1 MPSNGLSK
9 KPGGAAGI
17 MGLFVTRFWR
27 TSMSKRI
34 GFVGIVCLSVLL
46 LAGCAVPSSG
56 SDAEAGS
63 GEDTKSD
70 EPRIAPA
77 FTLPRVGGG
86 EVSLAD
92 SNGRVRLVDF
102 WTTWCP
108 PCREEIPMLNELQ
121 LAYGERGFD
130 ILAIS
135 PEEADI
141 LEEFQAENP
150 VEYISLIGTEELV
163 HEYGAL
169 GYPTAFLIDGDG
181 YVVDFFFGPKPR
193 SVLEEKIEELL
204 SDS

>member
-1 MPSNGLSK
+1 
-9 KPGGAAGI
+9 
-17 MGLFVTRFWR
+17 
-27 TSMSKRI
+27 MSKGI
-34 GFVGIVCLSVLL
+34 ALVGLLSLSVLL
-46 LAGCAVPSSG
+46 LAGCLAPAQSSG
-56 SDAEAGS
+56 DEGEVSSSEGS
-63 GEDTKSD
+63 SKTE
-70 EPRIAPA
+70 EPRVAPA

-92 SNGRVRLVDF
+92 SAGRVRLVDF

-130 ILAIS
+130 IIAIS

-141 LEEFQAENP
+141 LEEFMAENP
-150 VEYISLIGTEELV
+150 VEYTSLIGTEELV

-169 GYPTAFLIDGDG
+169 GYPTAFLIDGEG

-193 SVLEEKIEELL
+193 SVLEKKIEELL

>member
-1 MPSNGLSK
+1 
-9 KPGGAAGI
+9 
-17 MGLFVTRFWR
+17 
-27 TSMSKRI
+27 MSKGI
-34 GFVGIVCLSVLL
+34 AFVGLLSLSVFL
-46 LAGCAVPSSG
+46 LAGCGAPAQSSG
-56 SDAEAGS
+56 DD
-63 GEDTKSD
+63 GEVSSNEGASKPG
-70 EPRIAPA
+70 EPRVAPA

-92 SNGRVRLVDF
+92 SAGRVRLVDF

-141 LEEFQAENP
+141 LEEFMAENP
-150 VEYISLIGTEELV
+150 VEYTSLVGTEELV
-163 HEYGAL
+163 HEYGAM

-181 YVVDFFFGPKPR
+181 YVVDLFFGPKPR
-193 SVLEEKIEELL
+193 SVLEKKIEELL

>member
-1 MPSNGLSK
+1 
-9 KPGGAAGI
+9 
-17 MGLFVTRFWR
+17 
-27 TSMSKRI
+27 MSKGI
-34 GFVGIVCLSVLL
+34 AFVAIVSLNLLL
-46 LAGCAVPSSG
+46 LAACAAPSSDD
-56 SDAEAGS
+56 SAAAASSEDAS
-63 GEDTKSD
+63 KSD
-70 EPRIAPA
+70 EPRVAPP
-77 FTLPRVGGG
+77 FTLARIGGG

-92 SNGRVRLVDF
+92 SDGRVRLVDF

-130 ILAIS
+130 IIAIS
-135 PEEADI
+135 PEDAAI

-150 VEYISLIGTEELV
+150 VEYTSLIGTEELV

-193 SVLEEKIEELL
+193 KALEAKIQELL

>member
-1 MPSNGLSK
+1 MDKGIAVVGLLSL
-9 KPGGAAGI
+9 
-17 MGLFVTRFWR
+17 GL
-27 TSMSKRI
+27 
-34 GFVGIVCLSVLL
+34 LL
-46 LAGCAVPSSG
+46 LAGCGAPVSSSDDDPQAVAGGGSS
-56 SDAEAGS
+56 
-63 GEDTKSD
+63 KPKQ
-70 EPRIAPA
+70 PRVAPA

-92 SNGRVRLVDF
+92 SDGRVRLVDF

-141 LEEFQAENP
+141 LEEFFAENP
-150 VEYISLIGTEELV
+150 VEYTSLIGTEELV

-169 GYPTAFLIDGDG
+169 GYPTAFLIDREG

-193 SVLEEKIEELL
+193 RVLEEKIEALL
-204 SDS
+204 SGS

>member
-1 MPSNGLSK
+1 MYKGTALIGL
-9 KPGGAAGI
+9 
-17 MGLFVTRFWR
+17 
-27 TSMSKRI
+27 
-34 GFVGIVCLSVLL
+34 LSLSLVL
-46 LAGCAVPSSG
+46 LAGCGAPASS
-56 SDAEAGS
+56 SDEDAQAATDAGS
-63 GEDTKSD
+63 SKSE

-92 SNGRVRLVDF
+92 SAGHVRLVDF

-121 LAYGERGFD
+121 LAYGDRGFD

-135 PEEADI
+135 PEEADV
-141 LEEFQAENP
+141 LEEFFAENP
-150 VEYISLIGTEELV
+150 VEYTSLIGTEELV
-163 HEYGAL
+163 YEYGAL

-193 SVLEEKIEELL
+193 SVLEEKIEALL

>member
-1 MPSNGLSK
+1 
-9 KPGGAAGI
+9 
-17 MGLFVTRFWR
+17 
-27 TSMSKRI
+27 MSKGI
-34 GFVGIVCLSVLL
+34 AFVGLLSLSVLL
-46 LAGCAVPSSG
+46 FAGCGAPAPSS
-56 SDAEAGS
+56 
-63 GEDTKSD
+63 SD
-70 EPRIAPA
+70 EGEVSSDESSSKPKEPRVAPV

-92 SNGRVRLVDF
+92 SHGRVRLVDF

-141 LEEFQAENP
+141 LEEFMAENP
-150 VEYISLIGTEELV
+150 VEYTSLVGTEELV

-181 YVVDFFFGPKPR
+181 YVVEVFFGPKPR
-193 SVLEEKIEELL
+193 KALEKQIEALL
-204 SDS
+204 IDS